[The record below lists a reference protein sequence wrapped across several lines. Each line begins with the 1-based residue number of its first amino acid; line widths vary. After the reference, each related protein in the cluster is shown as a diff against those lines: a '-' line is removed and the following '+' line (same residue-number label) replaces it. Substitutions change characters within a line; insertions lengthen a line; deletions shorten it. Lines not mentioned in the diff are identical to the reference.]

1 MKTNVYSF
9 DLNLSWQL
17 LGIISQIDRFDAS
30 WASLEKKEGQILKQ
44 LKTMA
49 TIESVGASTRIEGS
63 KLSDEE
69 VEAILGN
76 MRINK
81 IEDRDSQEVVGY
93 FDVLD
98 LICDSYADIELT
110 ENNIKNLHN
119 QLLKYSEK
127 DRWHKGEYK
136 QHTNAVQA
144 TFPDGTQGIIFRT
157 TDPGFPTEDA
167 MRLAISWYLHEQQ
180 IHPLITC
187 AAFVYEFLSI
197 HPFQDGN
204 GRLSRIL
211 TTFLLLKSGYA
222 WIQYVS
228 FEHEIERNKKKYYQ
242 SLRSCQARRPNEEIT
257 EWIVFFLE
265 SLINVQTKLQ
275 KKLDVTNQENSLSPK
290 EKLIYSYIS
299 DHSHCKSGEIAIGL
313 KIPQPTVKRI
323 LKGLLLKNLVV
334 KDGKGAGTSYLI
346 V

>member
-1 MKTNVYSF
+1 MKTNVYNF

-98 LICDSYADIELT
+98 LICDSYKDIELT

-167 MRLAISWYLHEQQ
+167 MRLVISWYQHEQQ

-242 SLRSCQARRPNEEIT
+242 SLRSCQARRPNEEIN

-275 KKLDVTNQENSLSPK
+275 KKLEVTNQENNLSPK
-290 EKLIYSYIS
+290 EKLIYTYIS

-323 LKGLLLKNLVV
+323 LKGLFLKHLIV
-334 KDGKGAGTSYLI
+334 KEGKGAGTSYFI